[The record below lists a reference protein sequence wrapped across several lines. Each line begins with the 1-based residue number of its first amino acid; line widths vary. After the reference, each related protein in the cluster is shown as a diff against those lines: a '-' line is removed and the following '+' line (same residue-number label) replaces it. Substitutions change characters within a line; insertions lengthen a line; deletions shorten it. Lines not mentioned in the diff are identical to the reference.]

1 MHLTSKD
8 KSSQGIALLVT
19 LLLAAV
25 VIVVLTS
32 LTALVNHENYM
43 SARAQAWNQCIPV
56 AEAGLEE
63 ALSLM
68 KNDGTPWGWTNNL
81 AVNGW
86 SNFASGVTTRTRTLD
101 SSNYYVVTID
111 VNAGLPKI
119 DSTGYIYFRGA
130 GGQVTKLARKVEVTT
145 SSANTRMIMGL
156 ICSNAISLSGNVRI
170 DSFDS
175 STNTGST
182 GGRYD
187 SAKAR
192 DNVTVATMSTNAN
205 AIYADGSCQIWGYLN
220 VGTGGG
226 AAMNAVARAG
236 SKSYAGTNGG
246 WPPGVEAG
254 HLNTG
259 FTFFYPNVLPLATP
273 SGGVQTT
280 FESLPTKKIKGTDF
294 NVSDRSDLGSYNSY
308 QFSSLSVI
316 GSGKNPYI
324 VKGTVTNVVTGAFST
339 TANGYMVID
348 DNSTYAL
355 FANSITMDGGPPTN
369 NGAANSIYI
378 GAHCNV
384 LMYTPGDFTI
394 TASGRLSIDPTSTL
408 TIYAG
413 GKVDLSGAG
422 VINSAVAKNLTVYG
436 LPTCTSINVAAS
448 ANFIGSIYAPSAAV
462 SISGASPFY
471 GSCICRS
478 ASFAG
483 SGVFHYDEALNTS
496 TSSSSYY
503 INHWQEVAP

>member
-1 MHLTSKD
+1 MRLTFKD

-25 VIVVLTS
+25 VILVLAS
-32 LTALVNHENYM
+32 FTALVNNENYM

-68 KNDGTPWGWTNNL
+68 KNDGTPWGWTNSSSL

-86 SNFASGVTTRTRTLD
+86 SNLVSGVTAMRRTLD

-119 DSTGYIYFRGA
+119 DSTGYVYFRGA
-130 GGQVTKLARKVEVTT
+130 GGQTIKLARKVEITT
-145 SSANTRMIMGL
+145 SSLNTRMTMGL
-156 ICSNAISLSGNVRI
+156 ICSNAISLSGNTLI

-192 DNVTVATMSTNAN
+192 DNVVVATMSTNAN
-205 AIYADGSCQIWGYLN
+205 AIQLDGSSRIWGYLD
-220 VGTGGG
+220 VGAGGG
-226 AAMNAVARAG
+226 VATSGTSRAG
-236 SKSYAGTNGG
+236 SKSYVGASGA

-254 HLNTG
+254 HLNSN
-259 FTFFYPNVLPLATP
+259 FTFFYPDVVPLSTP
-273 SGGVQTT
+273 SGGLLTT
-280 FESLPTKKIKGTDF
+280 FESLPTTKVGGTPY
-294 NVSDRSDLGSYNSY
+294 NVSDGRNLGSYNSY
-308 QFSSLSVI
+308 QFSNLIVKC
-316 GSGKNPYI
+316 SGQNPYL
-324 VKGTVTNVVTGAFST
+324 VKGTVTNVVTGAFNT

-348 DNSTYAL
+348 TNSTYAL
-355 FANSITMDGGPPTN
+355 YAGSITLDGGPPS
-369 NGAANSIYI
+369 NSITI
-378 GAHCNV
+378 GPNCKV
-384 LMYTPGDFTI
+384 LMYTPGNFSL
-394 TASGRLSIDPTSTL
+394 TASGRISIDPSSTL

-413 GKVDLSGAG
+413 GTMNLSGAG
-422 VINSAVAKNLTVYG
+422 FINSAVAKNLTVYG
-436 LPTCTSINVAAS
+436 LPTCTSITVAAS
-448 ANFIGSIYAPSAAV
+448 ANFIGSIYAPSADV
-462 SISGASPFY
+462 TINGASPYY

-478 ASFAG
+478 ATFQG
-483 SGVFHYDEALNTS
+483 SGTFHFDEALYS
-496 TSSSSYY
+496 SSSSSSYY